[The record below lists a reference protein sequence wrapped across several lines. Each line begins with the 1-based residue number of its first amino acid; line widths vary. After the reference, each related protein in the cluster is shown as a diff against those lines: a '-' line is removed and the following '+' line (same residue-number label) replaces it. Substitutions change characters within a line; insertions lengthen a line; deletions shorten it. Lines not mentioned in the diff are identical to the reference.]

1 MCRHAATAL
10 TVAFR
15 VMSET
20 GVPGM
25 IDDYLDKLN
34 QLLGR
39 LTTEQVRQVYRFA
52 QFIYEDQEPE
62 GMQARE
68 DPAARYQEFVQW
80 CQSSGIDLGAM
91 SQWGTDASS
100 ETLQAVE
107 EDER

>member
-1 MCRHAATAL
+1 
-10 TVAFR
+10 
-15 VMSET
+15 
-20 GVPGM
+20 M

-68 DPAARYQEFVQW
+68 DPAERYQEFVKW
-80 CQSSGIDLGAM
+80 CQSSGIDLGTVG
-91 SQWGTDASS
+91 QWGTDANGK
-100 ETLQAVE
+100 TIQTAVGA
-107 EDER
+107 DR

>member
-15 VMSET
+15 VVSET

-62 GMQARE
+62 GIQARG
-68 DPAARYQEFVQW
+68 DPAERYQEFVKW

-91 SQWGTDASS
+91 SQWSADANDK
-100 ETLQAVE
+100 TVAG
-107 EDER
+107 DEL

>member
-1 MCRHAATAL
+1 MPTGTPAF

-15 VMSET
+15 VVNVT
-20 GVPGM
+20 GVSSM

-68 DPAARYQEFVQW
+68 DPAERYQEFVKW
-80 CQSSGIDLGAM
+80 CQSSGIDLDAM
-91 SQWGTDASS
+91 SQWSTDASGK
-100 ETLQAVE
+100 TIQTVAG
-107 EDER
+107 DEL